1 MDCVSTK
8 GKTQSS
14 ASQQRKD
21 AMDCVSKVKTQW
33 IASQQKEIRKAL
45 RLNSIMKNK
54 IGLYFGTFNPI
65 HVGHLI
71 IANHMVEFSDLDEVW
86 FVVTPHNPLKNKKT
100 LLEDHHRLAMVRI
113 AVEEYPKLKASNVEF
128 DLPRPNYT
136 VNTLAYL
143 EEKYPSQNFCLIMGE
158 DNLKSLHKWKN
169 YEVILERYTLYVYP
183 RISEGNTPPP
193 PSRGENFPQIKI
205 VDAPIIELS
214 STFIRNGIKAG
225 KNIQPMLSAEVWKY
239 LDEMNFYK

>member
-1 MDCVSTK
+1 MDSSTK
-8 GKTQSS
+8 
-14 ASQQRKD
+14 
-21 AMDCVSKVKTQW
+21 
-33 IASQQKEIRKAL
+33 
-45 RLNSIMKNK
+45 K

-86 FVVTPHNPLKNKKT
+86 FVVTPHNPHKKKKT

-113 AVEEYPKLKASNVEF
+113 AVEEYPNLKTSNVEF
-128 DLPRPNYT
+128 DLPQPNYT

-143 EEKYPSQNFCLIMGE
+143 EEKYPKKNFCLIMGE
-158 DNLKSLHKWKN
+158 DNLKSFPKWKN
-169 YEVILERYTLYVYP
+169 YEVILERYSIYIYP
-183 RISEGNTPPP
+183 RISEGIVETQFDNH
-193 PSRGENFPQIKI
+193 EKIKK

-214 STFIRNGIKAG
+214 STFIRKGIKSG
-225 KNIQPMLSAEVWKY
+225 KNIRPMLSAEVWKY